1 MSIKDI
7 TVVIT
12 SFKSD
17 EKLKNCLNSID
28 KQCKVI
34 IVENSNNLEFKKN
47 QEVLVYKN
55 QKEFIKHIIKL
66 KINGRFANNISRN
79 AYKKIKTK
87 FTWSHTLKKYNE
99 LI

>member
-12 SFKSD
+12 TFKSD
-17 EKLKNCLNSID
+17 KKIKNCLNSID

-47 QEVLVYKN
+47 FEQKFSYYFSKVVDFFSFFLILQLIQNVILGPTYEQYLVL
-55 QKEFIKHIIKL
+55 F
-66 KINGRFANNISRN
+66 
-79 AYKKIKTK
+79 
-87 FTWSHTLKKYNE
+87 
-99 LI
+99 